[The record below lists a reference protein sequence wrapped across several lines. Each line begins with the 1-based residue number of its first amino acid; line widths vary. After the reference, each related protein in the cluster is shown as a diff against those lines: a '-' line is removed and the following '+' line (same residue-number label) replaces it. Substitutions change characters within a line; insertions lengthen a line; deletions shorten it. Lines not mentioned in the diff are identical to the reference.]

1 MNPTRKT
8 FDRAAAAA
16 LALILA
22 VLMTPAEAQR
32 AKTGKPAAPV
42 YAGIIVKYKSTSS
55 MRATAMSAATQ
66 RTVEDRARVKLAG
79 ARQGAMDLAVYR
91 FAKPMAAAEARAAA
105 TRIALDPDVE
115 YAVPD
120 QVMHKLQ
127 TTPNDPDFAGKQWNL
142 QPAATAAGGA
152 NLPLAWQKTTGSNSV
167 VVAVVDTGV
176 RPGHPDLAGRLLA
189 GYDFISSDAFAA
201 LNYPPN
207 WNAADGNGRDADA
220 TDPGDYLDDA
230 VLALLAMVPPN
241 QRPSPTPSSW
251 HGTHVAGIIGAASNN
266 GVGVAGVDWSARIL
280 PVRVLG
286 RDGGTTSDIVDGMAW
301 AAGLA
306 VPGVPANTTPARVI
320 NLSLGGSG
328 ECSAAFQDVVNRVRA
343 AGAMVVAA
351 AGNDGSTTVG
361 QPANCNG
368 VIAVTANARD
378 GDNASYANVGAQVAI
393 SAPGGGCGT
402 FSLIDLDATQDYWN
416 QACSGCHSIDAQRQQ
431 IDARAPM
438 GLTFTKARAAL
449 EAALTGKDLDGVT
462 TGMDGLQVSVAQRND
477 LAGLISGTTC
487 SGPPDRVYSTLN
499 LGATEPEAEGYV
511 AYAGTSMATPHV
523 SGTIALLLSLSP
535 KLNADE
541 VKSVLQTTARA
552 HPAGTYCAQV
562 KGVCG
567 PGLLDAAAA
576 VDHVAA
582 NRPMVSAGLEGT
594 TTTGVPPAA
603 SFTLVGTVKTVGGR
617 AAASSGMTWRQ
628 VSGPTVTLPS
638 TSGTSITLK
647 APSAGG
653 KLGFEFSATDSAG
666 YSATTTATVVVNSP
680 PAMTPVAPVAA
691 TSGQAVSGSVRAVDP
706 DGDSITYVAIN
717 APPGFALNAATG
729 AWSWTPSSSG
739 NYAMAVMPTDAYGN
753 GAPVNLQISV
763 AKGGGE
769 DGGGGALPGWLAGL
783 LLLPLVLRGA
793 RMPGAP
799 RA

>member
-1 MNPTRKT
+1 M
-8 FDRAAAAA
+8 
-16 LALILA
+16 L
-22 VLMTPAEAQR
+22 
-32 AKTGKPAAPV
+32 
-42 YAGIIVKYKSTSS
+42 
-55 MRATAMSAATQ
+55 
-66 RTVEDRARVKLAG
+66 
-79 ARQGAMDLAVYR
+79 
-91 FAKPMAAAEARAAA
+91 
-105 TRIALDPDVE
+105 
-115 YAVPD
+115 
-120 QVMHKLQ
+120 
-127 TTPNDPDFAGKQWNL
+127 
-142 QPAATAAGGA
+142 
-152 NLPLAWQKTTGSNSV
+152 
-167 VVAVVDTGV
+167 
-176 RPGHPDLAGRLLA
+176 
-189 GYDFISSDAFAA
+189 
-201 LNYPPN
+201 PPN
-207 WNAADGNGRDADA
+207 HG
-220 TDPGDYLDDA
+220 LS
-230 VLALLAMVPPN
+230 
-241 QRPSPTPSSW
+241 PSPSSW

-266 GVGVAGVDWSARIL
+266 GVGVTGVDWSARIL

-351 AGNDGSTTVG
+351 AGNDGATSVS

-368 VIAVTANARD
+368 VIAVTAHARD
-378 GDNASYANVGAQVAI
+378 GDNASYSNVGAQVTI

-402 FSLIDLDATQDYWN
+402 FSLIDLDATQDYWD
-416 QACSGCHSIDAQRQQ
+416 QTCSGCHSIDAQRQQ

-462 TGMDGLQVSVAQRND
+462 TGMDGLQVSAAQRGD
-477 LAGLISGTTC
+477 LAGLISQTTC
-487 SGPPDRVYSTLN
+487 SGPADRVYSTLN
-499 LGATEPEAEGYV
+499 LGATEPEADGYV

-535 KLNADE
+535 KLSSDE

-552 HPAGTYCAQV
+552 HPAGSYCAQV

-576 VDHVAA
+576 VQHVVE
-582 NRPMVSAGLEGT
+582 NRPTVSAGLQGS
-594 TTTGVPPAA
+594 TTTGVPPSA

-617 AAASSGMTWRQ
+617 ATASNGMMWRQ
-628 VSGPTVTLPS
+628 VSGPTVSLPS
-638 TSGTSITLK
+638 TSGGSITVDR
-647 APSAGG
+647 AEASG

-666 YSATTTATVVVNSP
+666 YSATATATVVVNSP
-680 PAMTPVAPVAA
+680 PAMSPVAPVSA
-691 TSGQAVSGSVRAVDP
+691 TSGQPVTGSVRAVDP

-717 APPGFALNAATG
+717 APQGFTLNAATG

-739 NYAMAVMPTDAYGN
+739 TYAMAVMPTDAYGN
-753 GAPVNLQISV
+753 GVPVTLQISV
-763 AKGGGE
+763 AKGSGE
-769 DGGGGALPGWLAGL
+769 SGGGGALPGWLAGL

-793 RMPGAP
+793 RASGTA
-799 RA
+799 RD